1 MKTLSWNICG
11 EVPGNGE
18 TDEYIM
24 LGGHY
29 DGHEIAQ
36 AAFDCGAPC
45 MASME
50 MGRLLNTVRDDLERS
65 VRVVLFSSEEFG
77 CWGSKDYAKTHA
89 DEMADMRFTY
99 QLDCTAAGNTQL
111 VTLAHRPEL
120 VPLYERMAADLN
132 MCIPVDQRLGPGN
145 SRAFNALGIPNGS
158 IMDYR
163 APGRLSLL
171 KTCRHTMHDTLDK
184 IDLRSLREAITI
196 GAISGYRMVNAES
209 WP

>member
-1 MKTLSWNICG
+1 MPTGAMQVPRRTKQSLSKTL
-11 EVPGNGE
+11 
-18 TDEYIM
+18 
-24 LGGHY
+24 
-29 DGHEIAQ
+29 Q
-36 AAFDCGAPC
+36 AAFDCGAPS
-45 MASME
+45 MASLE
-50 MGRLLNTVRDDLERS
+50 IGRVLNNFREHLDRNI
-65 VRVVLFSSEEFG
+65 RIVLFSSEEFG

-132 MCIPVDQRLGPGN
+132 MCIPVDQRLGPGD